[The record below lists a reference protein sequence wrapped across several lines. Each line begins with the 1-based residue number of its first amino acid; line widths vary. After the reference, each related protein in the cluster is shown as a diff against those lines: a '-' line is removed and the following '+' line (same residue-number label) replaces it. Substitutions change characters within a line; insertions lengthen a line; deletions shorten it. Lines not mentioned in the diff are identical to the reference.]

1 MVRVCFCL
9 GLDCASR
16 GGQELLAMV
25 EADPQFRRHVEI
37 SFEKCM
43 GHCHEGA
50 EAPVVRIEGV
60 AWPGM
65 SAESLATKLHELIGE
80 GE

>member
-1 MVRVCFCL
+1 MIQVCFCL
-9 GLDCASR
+9 GLDCAAR

-25 EADPQFRRHVEI
+25 EDDPFLARHVEI

-43 GHCHEGA
+43 GSCHEGA
-50 EAPVVRIEGV
+50 EAPVVKIEGV
-60 AWPGM
+60 TYTGM
-65 SAESLATKLHELIGE
+65 NAESLATTLNDLIGK